1 MLWSFCFCF
10 LSRCLVSLAFA
21 RVFLVLA
28 RSGFY
33 WCVSSLFSS
42 GPILVLSPIVFLP
55 KNNVFKC
62 GVCKSGDDTVRSIC
76 CQHLSTSYFGGCS
89 LQKKEYNVLQ
99 HMRSVSKFVIIDD
112 PHCTNGME
120 KRFLYLV
127 VFHRAL
133 MLMCSKSCSV
143 NLKISAWFKL
153 RCCSFFCFFCYL
165 GFLFFFGPSPQSCV
179 VDRDCRTHEKRLVS
193 QTKSLW

>member
-1 MLWSFCFCF
+1 MRFFFVQFGPYSCFVAYSF
-10 LSRCLVSLAFA
+10 
-21 RVFLVLA
+21 
-28 RSGFY
+28 
-33 WCVSSLFSS
+33 
-42 GPILVLSPIVFLP
+42 FLP

-62 GVCKSGDDTVRSIC
+62 GMCKSGDDTVRSIC

-143 NLKISAWFKL
+143 NLKIRAWFKL
-153 RCCSFFCFFCYL
+153 RCCSFF
-165 GFLFFFGPSPQSCV
+165 LFFLLSWVSVYFLVQARKV
-179 VDRDCRTHEKRLVS
+179 VL
-193 QTKSLW
+193 